1 MVDAAGT
8 TVYTYDA
15 AGQLLT
21 EDGLFASDTVTN
33 TYANRM
39 RAALALAQPAGYYD
53 FNGNLT
59 NRNGSHFIYNYD
71 DENRALRDDCLG
83 GPSRPDIRVTL

>member
-1 MVDAAGT
+1 MDGIGT
-8 TVYTYDA
+8 TVYTFDA

-39 RAALALAQPAGYYD
+39 RVAMALAQP
-53 FNGNLT
+53 T
-59 NRNGSHFIYNYD
+59 TKRHI
-71 DENRALRDDCLG
+71 
-83 GPSRPDIRVTL
+83 